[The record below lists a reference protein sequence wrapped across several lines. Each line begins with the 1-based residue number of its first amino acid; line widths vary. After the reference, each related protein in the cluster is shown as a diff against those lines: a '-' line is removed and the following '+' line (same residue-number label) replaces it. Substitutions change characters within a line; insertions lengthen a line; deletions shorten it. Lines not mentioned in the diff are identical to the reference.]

1 MKWFTREHETLYV
14 CLDCLAETWVVTTKI
29 CKECLGFNLQTA
41 GEINNA
47 TEKGILE
54 ENHL

>member
-54 ENHL
+54 ENHF